1 MNKAADSWSW
11 VSERLQMGP
20 RAGPACMIARPM
32 FIQHLKVSGLLS
44 FGPRGIDLPLAPL
57 NVMIGPNGSGKSNL
71 LEVLALLAAAPRNL
85 PGPMKEL
92 GGVEEWFWKGSEPLG
107 LIDIEV
113 SNGHAN
119 QLRHVLEVGRNGDRF
134 ELRDERIEYSEPALG
149 KAAPYFFYRFQRGRP
164 VLNEKQQGERRLRPE
179 SVRPEES
186 ILSQVRDP
194 ERYPELNSLQDRYE
208 SIRLFR
214 NWSFGPRAAVRSAQR
229 TDLRSDFLND
239 GGDNLALVLSEFGS
253 GPRRELLAS
262 LRDVYD
268 GIEDFRTPV
277 KAGYVQLILEEQ
289 AGRSIPASRL
299 SDGTL
304 RYLCLLAILHHPDP
318 PPVVA
323 IEEPELG
330 LHPDLIPHVA
340 ELLIQASARCQLFVT
355 THSPALVD
363 ALGQQPG
370 SVIVCEKEAGES
382 RFRRLDPAAMKVWL
396 ESYSLGELWTSG
408 ELGGNRW

>member
-1 MNKAADSWSW
+1 
-11 VSERLQMGP
+11 
-20 RAGPACMIARPM
+20 MIAEPM

-44 FGPRGIDLPLAPL
+44 FGPRGIDLPLEPL

-85 PGPMKEL
+85 PGPMKEM
-92 GGVEEWFWKGSEPLG
+92 GGVEEWFWKGGEARG
-107 LIDIEV
+107 EIDCIV
-113 SNGHAN
+113 SNQDGKAP
-119 QLRHVLEVGRNGDRF
+119 LRHVLEMGRNGERF
-134 ELRDERIEYSEPALG
+134 ELRDERIEFVAPTPGENE
-149 KAAPYFFYRFQRGRP
+149 PYFFYRFQRGRP
-164 VLNEKQQGERRLRPE
+164 VLNEHQGSKRGLKRE

-194 ERYPELNSLQDRYE
+194 ERYPELAWLQERYE
-208 SIRLFR
+208 AIRMFR
-214 NWSFGPRAAVRSAQR
+214 NWSFGPRAAVRRAQL
-229 TDLRSDFLND
+229 TDLPSDFLLD

-253 GPRRELLAS
+253 DSRRELVKS
-262 LRDVYD
+262 LQQVYA

-277 KAGYVQLILEEQ
+277 KSGFVQLLLEE
-289 AGRSIPASRL
+289 AGGRSIPATRL

-304 RYLCLLAILHHPDP
+304 RYLCLLAILLHPDP

-340 ELLIQASARCQLFVT
+340 ELLIQASERCQLFVT

-382 RFRRLDPAAMKVWL
+382 RFRRLDPEAMKAWL

-408 ELGGNRW
+408 ELEGNRW